1 MAKARVEMVDGKN
14 IMTLIATMF
23 MVLIPDFVKE
33 GRLCWLKAPLYR
45 LGRNGQRVY
54 AYNDEEL
61 ATLQGEH
68 PNWELGR
75 FKGLGEMAPDDVEN
89 SMFNEENQRLEVL
102 KIDDFDRAFETLNML
117 MGKEVSARRDYLF
130 VNVDFRI

>member
-14 IMTLIATMF
+14 IMTLIDTMF

-54 AYNDEEL
+54 AYDDEEL

-68 PNWELGR
+68 PNWEL
-75 FKGLGEMAPDDVEN
+75 
-89 SMFNEENQRLEVL
+89 
-102 KIDDFDRAFETLNML
+102 
-117 MGKEVSARRDYLF
+117 
-130 VNVDFRI
+130 

>member
-1 MAKARVEMVDGKN
+1 MVKARVEMVDGKN

-54 AYNDEEL
+54 AYDDEEL
-61 ATLQGEH
+61 AALQGEH

-75 FKGLGEMAPDDVEN
+75 FKG
-89 SMFNEENQRLEVL
+89 
-102 KIDDFDRAFETLNML
+102 
-117 MGKEVSARRDYLF
+117 
-130 VNVDFRI
+130 